1 MEYLFFDLE
10 FATQEHGKSKICE
23 FGYVITNEK
32 FEVLERDNFIIN
44 PNIRDSEWNLTVLSE
59 ILTKSKIV
67 YENGYTFDECYLD
80 IKDIF
85 EEVDM
90 VFGHTTYCDAKAIN
104 DELQRYE
111 FPPIDFVFYD
121 VCELY
126 KYYAKTDRSY
136 SVSDIVKKLDM
147 IGEDSLHDAGTDAFN
162 TMLILKGLCQKMNI
176 NATQLIELCPEC
188 RDETIDYVIQ
198 SLEKRYLQ
206 QEEQLLDTLDGDE
219 TNKMEP
225 HSVNLIR
232 FLQFLDNVKVSKKGT
247 DKLKNMVV
255 AFSMEYERTH
265 YKEMLNLV
273 QLIVN
278 EGGEYTSNAIEAN
291 LFVSYNVLDKKG
303 NIKICPRYKYI
314 LGRDTTK
321 VSIITLEQFLSK
333 LEITEE
339 ELNMMPRV
347 SFDFIFDEN
356 AKIKSSTDKE
366 TIRRLKAKG
375 LV

>member
-10 FATQEHGKSKICE
+10 FASQEGGKSKICE
-23 FGYVITNEK
+23 FGYVITDEK
-32 FEVLERDNFIIN
+32 FVVLERDNFIIN
-44 PNIRDSEWNLTVLSE
+44 PNILDNEWNLTVLSE

-90 VFGHTTYCDAKAIN
+90 IFGHTTYCDAKAIN
-104 DELQRYE
+104 DELERYE
-111 FPPIDFVFYD
+111 FPPIDYVFYD

-162 TMLILKGLCQKMNI
+162 TMLILKGLCNKMNI
-176 NATQLIELCPEC
+176 NPTQLVELCPEAK
-188 RDETIDYVIQ
+188 DETIDNVIQ
-198 SLEKRYLQ
+198 SLERRYLN
-206 QEEQLLDTLDGDE
+206 QEQQLLDTLDGDK

-225 HSVNLIR
+225 HSVKLTR
-232 FLQFLDNVKVSKKGT
+232 FLQFLYNVKPSKNGSN
-247 DKLKNMVV
+247 KLKNMIIS
-255 AFSMEYERTH
+255 FSMEYERNH

-273 QLIVN
+273 QMIVN
-278 EGGEYTSNAIEAN
+278 EGGEYSSNAAECN
-291 LFVSYNVLDKKG
+291 LFISYNVVDKKG
-303 NIKICPRYKYI
+303 NIKIDPRYKFV

-339 ELNMMPRV
+339 DLNMMPRP
-347 SFDFIFDEN
+347 SFDFMFDEN

-366 TIRRLKAKG
+366 TIKRLKTKG
-375 LV
+375 IV